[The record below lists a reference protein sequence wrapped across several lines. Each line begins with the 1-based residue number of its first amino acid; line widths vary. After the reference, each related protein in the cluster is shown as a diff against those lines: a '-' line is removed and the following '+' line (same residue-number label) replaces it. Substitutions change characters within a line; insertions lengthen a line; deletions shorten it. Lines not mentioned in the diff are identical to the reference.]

1 MKISRPPSPNQAGP
15 LAKTPGVGGAKGHGF
30 ATKLQSAERTAAPA
44 GARRS
49 ADGPAAVR
57 RSCTVSDIG
66 AEIKAGRITPEAAID
81 KVVERVLD
89 RQLGKKAGA
98 ALREKVGAA
107 LRDSLADDPL
117 LMAKVRTLSGE

>member
-1 MKISRPPSPNQAGP
+1 MKISRPPSPNQAGS
-15 LAKTPGVGGAKGHGF
+15 LAKTPGVGGAKGKGF
-30 ATKLQSAERTAAPA
+30 ATKLESAERAAAPA

-49 ADGPAAVR
+49 ADGPSPVR
-57 RSCTVSDIG
+57 KACTISDIG
-66 AEIKAGRITPEAAID
+66 VELKAGKITPEAAIN

-117 LMAKVRTLSGE
+117 LMAKVRALSSE